1 MRYDYELGGNRESI
15 YGKEGMPCPRA
26 ALGCDLDGTETRG
39 GENAAKNIEAR
50 AKRCLDLD
58 SVYE

>member
-1 MRYDYELGGNRESI
+1 MESI
-15 YGKEGMPCPRA
+15 YGKEGTPCTIPEGKRREERA
-26 ALGCDLDGTETRG
+26 RGCDLDGTETRG

>member
-1 MRYDYELGGNRESI
+1 MGRKGCPVR
-15 YGKEGMPCPRA
+15 PRA